1 MGFQYK
7 NCYLEGRN
15 EPLMR
20 GNKNLVGGGYC
31 RRMFSSV
38 VMNRILTHGGT
49 PIFRQWGDGEVPL
62 VRKTLIFRLTPI

>member
-1 MGFQYK
+1 
-7 NCYLEGRN
+7 
-15 EPLMR
+15 MR